1 MRLYI
6 LFLFCT
12 YLFFTGTVSAQS
24 GMSPKKLFN
33 WGVRIG
39 VNAPFVDM
47 RKSQINGIKIE
58 ERQKPRL
65 TPHCTRHTFASLMD
79 SAGMDKNILAR
90 IIGHTDPKTTNEYY
104 IHKQSQELV
113 QAMMDTAK
121 NESNRES
128 NV

>member
-1 MRLYI
+1 
-6 LFLFCT
+6 
-12 YLFFTGTVSAQS
+12 
-24 GMSPKKLFN
+24 
-33 WGVRIG
+33 
-39 VNAPFVDM
+39 
-47 RKSQINGIKIE
+47 
-58 ERQKPRL
+58 
-65 TPHCTRHTFASLMD
+65 
-79 SAGMDKNILAR
+79 MDKNILAR